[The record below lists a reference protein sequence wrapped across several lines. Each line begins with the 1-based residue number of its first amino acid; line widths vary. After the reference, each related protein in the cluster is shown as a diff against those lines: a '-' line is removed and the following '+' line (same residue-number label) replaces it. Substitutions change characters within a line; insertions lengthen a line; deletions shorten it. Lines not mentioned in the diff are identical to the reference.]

1 MKSKITKCNKWLVGF
16 ALVASI
22 AFSGCGG
29 SMPKCDDKEVLDLV
43 TQLVKRT
50 PILCNPFSD
59 DEPCQ
64 VEDFSYSAFVMKSV
78 DKEAKVIS
86 CVAKI
91 DKPKLSFAFGDAYVP
106 YIARYTLDG
115 QLLVSLDLQLGL

>member
-1 MKSKITKCNKWLVGF
+1 MTKCNKWLVGF
-16 ALVASI
+16 TLVASI

-29 SMPKCDDKEVLDLV
+29 SMPKCDDKEALDLV
-43 TQLVKRT
+43 TQLVRRT

-64 VEDFSYSAFVMKSV
+64 VEEFSYSTFVMKSV

-91 DKPKLSFAFGDAYVP
+91 DKPELSLYGFGFHLN
-106 YIARYTLDG
+106 YIAQYTLDG
-115 QLLVSLDLQLGL
+115 QLLGSLDLF